1 MTRVPWNKG
10 LKTGI
15 KPVNY
20 IEISKEELIEHVKQG
35 LNTTKIGEQLG
46 VSRDVILNRLHEYGL
61 WDMYEKHAIRWES
74 PYDIVNDGLSCN
86 GDYGCGFHCSFE
98 DAKKEFFYSST
109 KDELKRSAYSALC
122 RPCHSKRSS
131 ELYIIRKLKEDP
143 DYVGESMLFKSDTHK
158 ECKTCRDIKQRSEYT
173 IAGHNTDGQSSHCRD
188 CTSKQSWDDYRK
200 DMITTKYKQY
210 SSIMRSEGNDCDLT
224 LEEFKE
230 RWPKDNRCSVRRDI
244 IMDFYP
250 AEDKE
255 LWNKGGRHWPCA
267 PSIDHFYP
275 DKEMSKDNF
284 WVISWRANETKSDML
299 GVEIEALYHAYMQK
313 KGKVYAGEDALVLV
327 KLEQDLE
334 TMKDYVGKY
343 PDKNLES
350 IKRHRKL

>member
-1 MTRVPWNKG
+1 MTRVAWNKG

-15 KPVNY
+15 KPYNY
-20 IEISKEELIEHVKQG
+20 VEIPKEELIEHIKQG
-35 LNTTKIGEQLG
+35 LNAETIGNIYNVHKGTITKK
-46 VSRDVILNRLHEYGL
+46 LHEYGL
-61 WDMYEKHAIRWES
+61 FQMYEEHAIRWKDS
-74 PYDIVNDGLSCN
+74 IIDI
-86 GDYGCGFHCSFE
+86 
-98 DAKKEFFYSST
+98 KKEGLKCGDCHITYNYEDRNEYFHKSGKTVGRGRYTSQCKTCVSKAATERYS
-109 KDELKRSAYSALC
+109 
-122 RPCHSKRSS
+122 
-131 ELYIIRKLKEDP
+131 KLMLEKDP
-143 DYVGESMLFKSDTHK
+143 DWKRDSDLFYDDTHM
-158 ECKTCRDIKQRSEYT
+158 ECKTCNDVKLHSEYPPAQAN
-173 IAGHNTDGQSSHCRD
+173 IRGLSSHCRD
-188 CTSKQSWDDYRK
+188 CTYIKQQIKYRE
-200 DMITTKYKQY
+200 DMIITKYKQY

-313 KGKVYAGEDALVLV
+313 KGKVYTGEDALVLV

-343 PDKNLES
+343 TDERLES